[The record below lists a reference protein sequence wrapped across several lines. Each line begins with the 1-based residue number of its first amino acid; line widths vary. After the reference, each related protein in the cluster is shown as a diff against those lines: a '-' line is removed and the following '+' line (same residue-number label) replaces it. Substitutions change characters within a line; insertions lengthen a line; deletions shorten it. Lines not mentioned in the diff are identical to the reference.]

1 LNSTVSQI
9 NSAIGL
15 KAPMSSTSSHDDD
28 VLSITPSETSVKDEV
43 VSVGKV
49 VRAERSK
56 DAVTIAVA
64 SVYSLSRLKK
74 ACKYRKGFFESG
86 EGLCL
91 I

>member
-1 LNSTVSQI
+1 
-9 NSAIGL
+9 
-15 KAPMSSTSSHDDD
+15 MSSTSSRDGDDAS
-28 VLSITPSETSVKDEV
+28 SITPSEASVKDEV

-74 ACKYRKGFFESG
+74 ACKYRKGFFELG
-86 EGLCL
+86 EGLYL